1 MKTVTAIIATTFVLV
16 VLILANAPPPDGA
29 VGGEAGPPV
38 PIQTVFAAL
47 EAENDAARRLWA
59 GEIVGTGGERGLR
72 FDKDWHE
79 EGIDAGPLPALFLRE
94 TAEYMRRHPAPLYLF
109 LGSDF
114 PINEANRFTGLQ
126 TEHFAEIRRTGE
138 PQFFQDPEFG
148 FHTAMF
154 SDVAS
159 AEACVVCHNDDPG
172 SPRKDWRV
180 GEIMGATTWSYP
192 EGEVSLSTALTLVGV
207 LRQSIREAY
216 QHYLEKVTTFAKPP
230 PVGDR
235 WPADGYF
242 LPSADVFLSRVEQTA
257 SANTLKLLLD
267 AQAEAGTA
275 PTDRIKEDRG
285 R

>member
-1 MKTVTAIIATTFVLV
+1 MKTVVAIIATAIVLI

-29 VGGEAGPPV
+29 VKEEAGPPV
-38 PIQTVFAAL
+38 SIETVFAAL

-59 GEIVGTGGERGLR
+59 GEIVGTGEERGLR
-72 FDKDWHE
+72 FDEDWHE

-94 TAEYMRRHPAPLYLF
+94 TAECMRRHHAPLYLF

-114 PINEANRFTGLQ
+114 PINDANRFTGLQ
-126 TEHFAEIRRTGE
+126 TEHFVEIRRTGE
-138 PQFFQDPEFG
+138 PRFFQDPEFG

-159 AEACVVCHNDDPG
+159 TEACVDCHNSDPD

-180 GEIMGATTWSYP
+180 GEIMGATTWIYP
-192 EGEVSLSTALTLVGV
+192 EGEVSAATALMLVGV

-216 QHYLEKVTTFAKPP
+216 QHYLDKAATFTEPP
-230 PVGDR
+230 PIGER

-257 SANTLKLLLD
+257 SANTLNLLLG
-267 AQAEAGTA
+267 AQAEAGKA
-275 PTDRIKEDRG
+275 PTDRITEDRH

>member
-1 MKTVTAIIATTFVLV
+1 MKTVTAIIAAAFVLV
-16 VLILANAPPPDGA
+16 VLIVVNAPPPDDA
-29 VGGEAGPPV
+29 VKGEAGPPV
-38 PIQTVFAAL
+38 PIQAVFAAL
-47 EAENDAARRLWA
+47 EAENDVARQLWA
-59 GEIVGTGGERGLR
+59 GEIVGTGEERGLR
-72 FDKDWHE
+72 FDEDWHE

-94 TAEYMRRHPAPLYLF
+94 TAESMRRNPASLYLF

-114 PINEANRFTGLQ
+114 PINDANRFTGLQ

-159 AEACVVCHNDDPG
+159 TKACVDCHNSDPD

-192 EGEVSLSTALTLVGV
+192 EGEVSTSTALMLVGV

-216 QHYLEKVTTFAKPP
+216 QHYLEEVATFAEPP

-242 LPSADVFLSRVEQTA
+242 LPSADVFLSRVEQMA
-257 SANTLKLLLD
+257 SANTLKLLLG

-275 PTDRIKEDRG
+275 RVDQTTEDQAR
-285 R
+285 